1 MSAVFG
7 DLVPNED
14 RGTDSTASNLLDAA
28 KRMDPQAWCEFVD
41 CYSWLVFQW
50 CCNAGLNGDDAADVL
65 QIVMS
70 QVAFGLPA
78 FQKDGK
84 KAAFRRWLRTITRR
98 KVADF
103 RRAEMNR
110 PHGEGGSAAQKR
122 ILAVPDETEGST
134 SEDPRLAAFRGR
146 FWSLL
151 ERLEDEVEES
161 TWQAFWLTMVE
172 NRTSIEA
179 GTLLQMTP
187 NAVRLAKG
195 RVLQRLREDAAV
207 LEIEPPKTAGRD

>member
-7 DLVPNED
+7 DFVPNED
-14 RGTDSTASNLLDAA
+14 PGSDSTASDLLIAA
-28 KRMDPQAWCEFVD
+28 KRMDAQAWREFLD
-41 CYSWLVFQW
+41 RYSWLVFQW

-65 QIVMS
+65 QTVMS

-78 FQKDGK
+78 FHKDGK

-98 KVADF
+98 KIADF
-103 RRAEMNR
+103 RRAEVNQ
-110 PHGEGGSAAQKR
+110 PHGEGGSAAQSR
-122 ILAVPDETEGST
+122 ILAVADEAESSALG
-134 SEDPRLAAFRGR
+134 DPRLDDFRVQ

-151 ERLEDEVEES
+151 ERLENEVEES
-161 TWQAFWLTMVE
+161 TWQAFWLTMIE

-207 LEIEPPKTAGRD
+207 LGIEPPNAAG